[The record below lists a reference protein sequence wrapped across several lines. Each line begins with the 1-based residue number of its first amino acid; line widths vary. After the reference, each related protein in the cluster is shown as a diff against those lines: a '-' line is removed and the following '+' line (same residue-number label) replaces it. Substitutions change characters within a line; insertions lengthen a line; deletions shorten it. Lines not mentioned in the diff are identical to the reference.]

1 MQHSVGGDTLA
12 DILERV
18 LDKGVVIAEDIKMKP
33 VDVELLTIQVRLLIA
48 SVDKAKEM
56 GIDWWVNNRAF
67 SSKAQSEEKR
77 SEIARLKEQVG
88 GPKSRL

>member
-33 VDVELLTIQVRLLIA
+33 VDV
-48 SVDKAKEM
+48 S
-56 GIDWWVNNRAF
+56 AF